1 MELFVELR
9 KIARQLT
16 DQSKPG
22 LANWSAEAIQGNDV
36 ICYHQYDGGY
46 TQRLSS
52 VKFGFVVWELNSNTE
67 TKYRFDVGS
76 ESEMMACLEFLHGQ

>member
-9 KIARQLT
+9 KIAREFN
-16 DQSKPG
+16 DKSKPG
-22 LANWSAEAIQGNDV
+22 VANWSAEAIQGDDV

-52 VKFGFVVWELNSNTE
+52 IKFGFVVWELNSDTE
-67 TKYRFDVGS
+67 TKYRFDLGS
-76 ESEMMACLEFLHGQ
+76 EVEMMACLEFLSGK